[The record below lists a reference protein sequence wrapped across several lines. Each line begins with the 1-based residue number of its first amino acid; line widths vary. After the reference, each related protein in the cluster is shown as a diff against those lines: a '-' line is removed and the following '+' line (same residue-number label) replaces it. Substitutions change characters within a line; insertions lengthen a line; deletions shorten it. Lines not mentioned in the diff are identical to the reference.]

1 MNILEG
7 LMGQAD
13 DIAAKLGLPADQAK
27 SLVSGL
33 AEQLQNG
40 GDVTKVL
47 GDAAAKFG
55 VSPDSLQSLTGAD
68 GPLGGLL
75 AKFGDADGLLGG
87 LDKDGDGNPLNDIAG
102 MAKGL
107 FGGKS

>member
-1 MNILEG
+1 MNILESM
-7 LMGQAD
+7 LGQVD

-33 AEQLQNG
+33 AEKVQNG
-40 GDVTKVL
+40 GDITQTL
-47 GDAAAKFG
+47 TEAAQKFG
-55 VSPDSLQSLTGAD
+55 VSPEKLESLTGAD
-68 GPLGGLL
+68 GPLGGIM
-75 AKFGDADGLLGG
+75 AKLGGAGGMLSG

-107 FGGKS
+107 FGGKA

>member
-7 LMGQAD
+7 LLGQAD

-27 SLVSGL
+27 SMLSGL
-33 AEQLQNG
+33 TEQLQNG
-40 GDVTKVL
+40 GDVTKIL
-47 GDAAAKFG
+47 GETASKFG
-55 VSPDSLQSLTGAD
+55 VSPDALQSLTGGD
-68 GPLGGLL
+68 GPLAGLM
-75 AKFGDADGLLGG
+75 AKFGGAGGLLGG

>member
-7 LMGQAD
+7 LLSQAD

-27 SLVSGL
+27 SMLSGL
-33 AEQLQNG
+33 TEQLQNG
-40 GDVTKVL
+40 GDVTKIL
-47 GDAAAKFG
+47 GDTASKFG
-55 VSPDSLQSLTGAD
+55 VSPDALQSLTGGD
-68 GPLGGLL
+68 GPLAGLM
-75 AKFGDADGLLGG
+75 AKFGG